1 MAKKKVCSNCKF
13 YHDASCSHFWIE
25 KPEQQTCDDFR
36 PIKEVKSRER
46 QTEIP
51 HSRP

>member
-13 YHDASCSHFWIE
+13 YHDASCSHFWIDRPDE
-25 KPEQQTCDDFR
+25 QTCDDFR
-36 PIKEVKSRER
+36 PTKEVRNCER

-51 HSRP
+51 PNRP